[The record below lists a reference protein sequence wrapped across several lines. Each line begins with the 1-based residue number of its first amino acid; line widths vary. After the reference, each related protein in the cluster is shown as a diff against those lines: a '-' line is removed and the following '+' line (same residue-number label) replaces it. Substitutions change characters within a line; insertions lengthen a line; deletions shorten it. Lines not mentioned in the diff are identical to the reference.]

1 MSKAKE
7 VKGEKDVSNVQEK
20 EEINITVK
28 KEDSNDKKKDDVTK
42 KVEETKDAN
51 VTKKSVGP
59 DGKQI
64 YKTDDDKKKE
74 EAAKKEDA
82 TKENGEFSAIE
93 ILVPTTELA
102 KDKELINKIKP
113 PKWESYTYVNDNGK
127 CVSKHHENEEE
138 AKTYYKTELMNNPK
152 ANRMILAQ
160 GNVVQ
165 KSASNSFE
173 LQKCLG

>member
-28 KEDSNDKKKDDVTK
+28 KEDSNDKKT
-42 KVEETKDAN
+42 ESG
-51 VTKKSVGP
+51 SVA
-59 DGKQI
+59 K
-64 YKTDDDKKKE
+64 YDDKKKE
-74 EAAKKEDA
+74 ETKDVSSNKKDDS

-152 ANRMILAQ
+152 ANRIVLA
-160 GNVVQ
+160 
-165 KSASNSFE
+165 
-173 LQKCLG
+173 